1 MKPVHRSKTSGFR
14 SQLVAMSLVL
24 LVAGFSALGVLVSCG
39 RHAEPADA
47 SHLQSSI
54 TLNKSRGLRPEVMAA
69 FQKILVDA
77 GAQGEAD
84 IPMPEILKL
93 FRMSDEQL
101 DVVRGNWLTPA
112 HVVCDGWV
120 CRLRATGTAVSVPA
134 SKEVWLPLVGYP
146 QVKIADEFEMKFR
159 HMNDDKTIEFCS
171 ISGVSITGFS
181 LLGAV
186 MVVDGDESTFT
197 PFFSPS
203 WTYPSR
209 ACDF

>member
-1 MKPVHRSKTSGFR
+1 MKPLYHHVKPGFW
-14 SQLVAMSLVL
+14 SQLLTVFF
-24 LVAGFSALGVLVSCG
+24 GFLAIGVLASCG
-39 RHAEPADA
+39 RQAGTGDD

-54 TLNKSRGLRPEVMAA
+54 TLNKARGLRPEVLSA

-77 GAQGEAD
+77 GTQGEAD

-101 DVVRGNWLTPA
+101 DVVRENWLTPA
-112 HVVCDGWV
+112 HIVCSGWV

-159 HMNDDKTIEFCS
+159 HMDDDKTIEFCS

-186 MVVDGDESTFT
+186 MVVDGEGSLFT

>member
-14 SQLVAMSLVL
+14 SQLVAMSL
-24 LVAGFSALGVLVSCG
+24 GFSAIGVLVSCG
-39 RHAEPADA
+39 RQTAPKDE
-47 SHLQSSI
+47 SQLQSSI
-54 TLNKSRGLRPEVMAA
+54 TLNKSRGLRPEV
-69 FQKILVDA
+69 FSEFKKILVDA
-77 GAQGEAD
+77 VSQGKGD
-84 IPMPEILKL
+84 VPMPEILKM

-101 DVVRGNWLTPA
+101 DVVRENWLTPA

-134 SKEVWLPLVGYP
+134 SNEVWLPLVGYP

-159 HMNDDKTIEFCS
+159 HMNDEKTIEFCS